1 MPGLTSAQTFEKI
14 IETTACTCEQLEAY
28 TILLWCSGAA
38 DKLVSLG
45 VLGVSS
51 SEGRSSFMTEKGNE
65 VWVNIDSNRL
75 EMIDPGALGAGIA
88 GFVAGIT
95 ESNQSQG
102 VIEFRHELAMLL
114 ALYFVESG
122 RNQIVR
128 LALENLASK

>member
-1 MPGLTSAQTFEKI
+1 MSNLTPAQTFEKI
-14 IETTACTCEQLEAY
+14 KKITACANEQLEAY

-51 SEGRSSFMTEKGNE
+51 PESKSFMTEKGNE
-65 VWVNIDSNRL
+65 IWDNIDSNRL
-75 EMIDPGALGAGIA
+75 EMINPSALGAGLA
-88 GFVAGIT
+88 GFVTGIT
-95 ESNQSQG
+95 KSSQQQG
-102 VIEFRHELAMLL
+102 INEFRHELAMTL

-128 LALENLASK
+128 LALENLALK

>member
-1 MPGLTSAQTFEKI
+1 MSNLTPAQTFEKI
-14 IETTACTCEQLEAY
+14 KKITACANEQLEAY

-51 SEGRSSFMTEKGNE
+51 PESKSFMTEKGNE
-65 VWVNIDSNRL
+65 IWDNIDSNRL
-75 EMIDPGALGAGIA
+75 EMINPSALGAGLA

-95 ESNQSQG
+95 KSTQSQG
-102 VIEFRHELAMLL
+102 VIELRHELAMLL
-114 ALYFVESG
+114 AVYFLESG

-128 LALENLASK
+128 LALESLASK